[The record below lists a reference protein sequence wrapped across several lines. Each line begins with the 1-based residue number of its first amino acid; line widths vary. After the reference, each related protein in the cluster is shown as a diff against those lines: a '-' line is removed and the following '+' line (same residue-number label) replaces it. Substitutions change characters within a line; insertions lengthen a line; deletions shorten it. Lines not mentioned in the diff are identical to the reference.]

1 VEVKDHFFPRGKFLV
16 KNGRQTRFWEEWWIG
31 GEPLMNQ
38 FPELYRIARKKHQT
52 VADVL
57 STHPLNIS
65 FRRALVGGK
74 FRMWSD
80 LVALVLNVNLDGN
93 VNLGKHHVF
102 SVKSM
107 YRDIMQA
114 GRLPEHSVLW
124 KLRVPLKVKI
134 FLWYLKKGGN
144 PHKR

>member
-1 VEVKDHFFPRGKFLV
+1 
-16 KNGRQTRFWEEWWIG
+16 
-31 GEPLMNQ
+31 MNQ

-107 YRDIMQA
+107 YRDIMQE

-124 KLRVPLKVKI
+124 KLRVPLKIKI
-134 FLWYLKKGGN
+134 FLWYLKKGATLTKDN
-144 PHKR
+144 LLKRN